1 MQSNGLGAMGRSSVE
16 AEDTTKHSKFNE
28 EKGPLKV
35 KANDN
40 TTEMMKK

>member
-1 MQSNGLGAMGRSSVE
+1 MGRSSVE
-16 AEDTTKHSKFNE
+16 AEDTTKDSKFNE

-35 KANDN
+35 EVNDN